1 MKMKKSEIVLKKGRD
16 FIVTVEPPD
25 ANMELGKQINYF
37 QEVVK
42 QSASIGCT
50 AAIINGVLI
59 AKAQVEHPQTFV
71 DWIVANTAVSLRT
84 SYNYINA
91 AKRTLGSG
99 IVEELAKK
107 GTVEI
112 AESVTQAMMKLKLE
126 SKPLTELYCDV
137 GIIKRT
143 PSKMGGRREGAG
155 RPRKDSQEELARQAE
170 EIAAKAGAVELSKTV
185 GDLFVLGVSQDLFG
199 TVGTVELKEQIDTLE
214 KVLKRAKDILRSRK
228 NK

>member
-1 MKMKKSEIVLKKGRD
+1 MKMKKSIVKATNDNYL
-16 FIVTVEPPD
+16 VTVTPPD
-25 ANMELGKQINYF
+25 SQMELGKQINYF

-42 QSASIGCT
+42 QTAAIGCT
-50 AAIINGVLI
+50 AAIINGVLLT
-59 AKAQVEHPQTFV
+59 KAQVEHPQTFQ
-71 DWIVANTAVSLRT
+71 DWLTANTAVSIKT

-155 RPRKDSQEELARQAE
+155 RPRKDAQEELARQAE
-170 EIAAKAGAVELSKTV
+170 EIAAKAGAVEISKTV

>member
-59 AKAQVEHPQTFV
+59 AKAQVEHPQTFQ

-155 RPRKDSQEELARQAE
+155 RPRKDAQEELARQADQLANQMSGDEIYQKTSDLFKASVIEGGFGTLSTDRLRGIVETMKQIVKCGE
-170 EIAAKAGAVELSKTV
+170 EIMK
-185 GDLFVLGVSQDLFG
+185 
-199 TVGTVELKEQIDTLE
+199 
-214 KVLKRAKDILRSRK
+214 SRK
-228 NK
+228 GK

>member
-1 MKMKKSEIVLKKGRD
+1 MKMKKTEIVLKKGRD

-50 AAIINGVLI
+50 AAIINGVLLT
-59 AKAQVEHPQTFV
+59 KAQVEHPQTFV
-71 DWIVANTAVSLRT
+71 DWLAANTAVSQRT

-155 RPRKDSQEELARQAE
+155 RPRKDAQEELARQAE
-170 EIAAKAGAVELSKTV
+170 EIAAKAGVELVKQLL
-185 GDLFVLGVSQDLFG
+185 GDLYVECVSKDGFG
-199 TVGTVELKEQIDTLE
+199 AFPTGEIKAAAKMLE
-214 KVLKRAKDILRSRK
+214 MIVKRANEIVKSRK
-228 NK
+228 DK